1 MYQSDLKVVPELS
14 QGCPKVVTISFRVVL
29 KCCNAGSRG
38 LIPFYIVCQPCKKFN
53 SQRVIKSTR
62 GLNASSTASGRSIY
76 PRPNQRTQGRT
87 TGVGVGV
94 PTQCRT
100 NVRCCAATWLVLAS
114 VWSVDRVWRQGLGD
128 HTVVWQCKR
137 RHRVGNSMAR
147 GQIPMQSFRKTGKNT
162 DQKLAFQG

>member
-76 PRPNQRTQGRT
+76 PRPNQRRQGRA

-94 PTQCRT
+94 PTQLRT

-114 VWSVDRVWRQGLGD
+114 VWSVAPG
-128 HTVVWQCKR
+128 
-137 RHRVGNSMAR
+137 AR
-147 GQIPMQSFRKTGKNT
+147 GPHRCVAVQEAPPSGEQHGKMADSDAEFPQNK
-162 DQKLAFQG
+162 QKYGLKAGFPGIK